1 MVGVGKLSESH
12 DALAVLRRTAEAEF
26 LRLALSGAG
35 VAAFDWSVADD
46 TLNWSGSELRLR
58 NRQALNSFASG
69 QIFLEWLGRNNRAMF
84 LTLLE
89 QRAGA
94 EPCFAL
100 ECELPSLSG
109 REWLEFRGVRV
120 FGSDGRTERLTGIVR
135 DISDLKNTMTH
146 LSQLSSCD
154 ELTGQ
159 LSRSRLREELARLLA
174 RPDAKKRPCG
184 YIVAAIDRL
193 AVINEAYGFDIANKV
208 IVAAGQRL
216 AGVLRGRDVIG
227 RTAGKK
233 FGVLLGEC
241 SESDLSAVANRL
253 QAAVRDE
260 VIETRAGAVSATISV
275 GAIWLPSAAAT
286 SQEAMHR
293 AEEALERA
301 KAAGRNGYAIYA
313 KSERREA
320 SRCQMM
326 AIADEIVAALDEQRI
341 VIAYQPIVDST
352 SLQPSYYEC
361 LLRMVRRDG
370 SIANA
375 GEFIPA
381 AETLG
386 LIRLCDRRALEIA
399 VAQLIA
405 YPNLR
410 LSLNVSGTTA
420 GDHAWLQAF
429 VGYLREN
436 RAVANRLTV
445 ELTET
450 AALHAF
456 EESTGFLTGLHELG
470 CRVAIDDFGAGY
482 TSFRNLHA
490 MRFDVVKI
498 DGSFIQD
505 LSESSDNQLFVR
517 MLVELA
523 KNFGIETVAE
533 WVDSDKDAAL
543 LRRLGVDYFQGFHF
557 SRPEIAPA
565 WLNAVPVPERKIA

>member
-1 MVGVGKLSESH
+1 M
-12 DALAVLRRTAEAEF
+12 ALA
-26 LRLALSGAG
+26 GAG
-35 VAAFDWSVADD
+35 VAAFDWSIADD
-46 TLNWSGSELRLR
+46 TLIWSGSELRLR
-58 NRQALNSFASG
+58 NRQTLNSFASG
-69 QIFLEWLGRNNRAMF
+69 QIFLEWLGRSNRALF

-89 QRAGA
+89 QSASA
-94 EPCFAL
+94 EPSFAL
-100 ECELPSLSG
+100 ECEIPSQSG
-109 REWLEFRGVRV
+109 REWLEFRGVRI

-135 DISDLKNTMTH
+135 DISELKNTMTH
-146 LSQLSSCD
+146 LSYLSSCD

-184 YIVAAIDRL
+184 YVVTAIDRL
-193 AVINEAYGFDIANKV
+193 AVINEAYGFDIADEV

-216 AGVLRGRDVIG
+216 AGVLRGKDMIG
-227 RTAGKK
+227 RTAGNK
-233 FGVLLGEC
+233 FGVILGEC
-241 SESDLSAVANRL
+241 SESDLSAVADRL
-253 QAAVRDE
+253 RAAVRDE
-260 VIETRAGAVSATISV
+260 VIETRSGAVSATISV

-301 KAAGRNGYAIYA
+301 KTSGRNGFAIYT

-320 SRCQMM
+320 SRRQMM
-326 AIADEIVAALDEQRI
+326 AVADEIVAALDEQRI

-352 SLQPSYYEC
+352 THQPSYYEC

-386 LIRLCDRRALEIA
+386 LIRLCDWRALEIA
-399 VAQLIA
+399 VAQLTA
-405 YPNLR
+405 YPDLK

-420 GDHAWLQAF
+420 GDHAWLEAF

-436 RAVANRLTV
+436 SAVANRLTV

-456 EESTGFLTGLHELG
+456 EESIGFLTGLHEFG

-498 DGSFIQD
+498 DGSYIQG
-505 LSESSDNQLFVR
+505 LSKSPDNQLFVR

-533 WVDSDKDAAL
+533 WVDSDEDAAVL
-543 LRRLGVDYFQGFHF
+543 LSLGVDYFQGFHF
-557 SRPEIAPA
+557 GSPEISPA
-565 WLNAVPVPERKIA
+565 WLNAPPILKRSVA